1 MAKTMKV
8 RLLCAVTHGS
18 KGGRKDYAPG
28 DVVALPPDLADE
40 LLEQGAAE
48 PADRILKPVDTL
60 EDPATSPQAQL
71 GSLLDGK
78 ARKDTTPESGTD
90 SGGADA
96 GADSGAGC
104 GGDDAAG
111 DTPEA

>member
-1 MAKTMKV
+1 MAKSVKV

-40 LLEQGAAE
+40 LLERGAAE

-60 EDPATSPQAQL
+60 EDPAASPQAHL
-71 GSLLDGK
+71 GSLLDDK
-78 ARKDTTPESGTD
+78 ARKDTSPES
-90 SGGADA
+90 

-104 GGDDAAG
+104 GGDEAAG

>member
-1 MAKTMKV
+1 MAKSVKV

-40 LLEQGAAE
+40 LLEQGAVE
-48 PADRILKPVDTL
+48 PADRVLKPMDTL
-60 EDPATSPQAQL
+60 EDPAASPQAQL
-71 GSLLDGK
+71 GSLLDDK
-78 ARKDTTPESGTD
+78 ARKDTSPES
-90 SGGADA
+90 

>member
-1 MAKTMKV
+1 MAKSVKV

-40 LLEQGAAE
+40 LLEQGAVE

-71 GSLLDGK
+71 GSLLDDK

-90 SGGADA
+90 SG
-96 GADSGAGC
+96 AGC
-104 GGDDAAG
+104 GGDEAAG

>member
-28 DVVALPPDLADE
+28 DVVALLPDLADE

-60 EDPATSPQAQL
+60 EDPAASPQAQL

-78 ARKDTTPESGTD
+78 ARKDTSPESD
-90 SGGADA
+90 
-96 GADSGAGC
+96 ADSGAGC
-104 GGDDAAG
+104 GGDEAAG